1 MRARGHLPAPSPKEH
16 MQGVRGREHLPAP
29 VIIFLQVLKKAQ
41 EERKEAEKRGQEEAK
56 KGQEERKEAREAARK
71 RKREEEAK
79 AREEAQAK
87 KKKKKKVVHDTGLP
101 EATRMSKEVQNLL
114 LNGGVFNLCL
124 LSLQK
129 SANCELW
136 SSLLRGAKF
145 LQDHQIFYV
154 DMEGNYE
161 ADVWRCPS
169 SPKTPGET
177 LNPTGQ
183 EMSCLCACAG

>member
-1 MRARGHLPAPSPKEH
+1 

-79 AREEAQAK
+79 AREEAQA

>member
-1 MRARGHLPAPSPKEH
+1 VRARGHLPAPSPKEH

-124 LSLQK
+124 LAVFCRSRNPPTASFGVLFFGEQ
-129 SANCELW
+129 SFCRITR
-136 SSLLRGAKF
+136 SS
-145 LQDHQIFYV
+145 
-154 DMEGNYE
+154 
-161 ADVWRCPS
+161 
-169 SPKTPGET
+169 T
-177 LNPTGQ
+177 LTWKAITKLTFGGVHRHPRRPVKP
-183 EMSCLCACAG
+183 

>member
-1 MRARGHLPAPSPKEH
+1 VRARGHLPAPSPKEH

-79 AREEAQAK
+79 AREEAQA